1 MELSSRPVQHLLY
14 VDALRPG
21 MKGRI
26 LPRAELTDLPKT
38 VHGGQAWKLDGIEDF
53 SHNLNPFGPPECLD
67 EIIASAIG
75 DVGHYPDDS
84 CSELKETIA
93 RAFNIDAECISVGA
107 GSSDIIRNVPNT
119 FFTRDDSIVLSRPGF
134 AEYAQQ
140 IRIVGSN
147 IVWNELKPE
156 NDFRIDLDTLM
167 YNVGDNSK
175 ALYICNP
182 NNPTGRVE
190 PRDKI
195 ISIVRE
201 CEDRGVLV
209 FLDETLLE
217 LVPGHAD
224 ITLAGMVNK
233 FTNLIVAT
241 SLTKSFAIP
250 GIRIGFGLS
259 NPDII
264 SEMEKVRMTWNVG
277 HIEQTVAN
285 ILIRDHLDYVD
296 QAAAVMGEESEILNS
311 SLSNIGFPAGPVS
324 DSFFY
329 FNDISSLGM
338 DAPEFQRKM
347 LSHGIMVRD
356 CSSFGPEFGSY
367 IRYSV
372 KDRERNCR
380 FLAAADSVING

>member
-1 MELSSRPVQHLLY
+1 
-14 VDALRPG
+14 

-26 LPRAELTDLPKT
+26 SPRKELSELPKT
-38 VHGGQAWKLDGIEDF
+38 VHGGQAWKLEGIEDF
-53 SHNLNPFGPPECLD
+53 SHNLNPFGPPEGIG
-67 EIIASAIG
+67 EIIASAIA
-75 DVGHYPDDS
+75 DIGHYPDDS
-84 CSELKETIA
+84 CAELKDTVSK
-93 RAFNIDAECISVGA
+93 AFSIDSDCITVGA

-119 FFTRDDSIVLSRPGF
+119 FFAPGDNIIINRPSF

-140 IRIVGSN
+140 CRIVGAN
-147 IVWNELKPE
+147 VIWNELLPE
-156 NDFRIDLDTLM
+156 NDFRIELDSLM
-167 YNVGDNSK
+167 YNVGNNTK

-217 LVPGHAD
+217 LVPGYAD
-224 ITLAGMVNK
+224 ITLSGLVDR

-277 HIEQTVAN
+277 QVEQTVAN
-285 ILIRDHLDYVD
+285 VLIRDYLDYVD
-296 QAAAVMGEESEILNS
+296 HAAAVMGEESEVLNS
-311 SLSNIGFPAGPVS
+311 SLNNIGFPAGPVS

-329 FNDISSLGM
+329 FNDLSPLGM
-338 DAPEFQRKM
+338 DCAEFQKKM

-356 CSSFGPEFGSY
+356 CSSFGPEFRSY
-367 IRYSV
+367 VRYSV

>member
-1 MELSSRPVQHLLY
+1 
-14 VDALRPG
+14 

-26 LPRAELTDLPKT
+26 IPRKELSELPKT
-38 VHGGQAWKLDGIEDF
+38 VHGGQAWKLEGIEDF
-53 SHNLNPFGPPECLD
+53 SHNLNPFGPPEFLG
-67 EIIASAIG
+67 EIIETALKDI
-75 DVGHYPDDS
+75 GHYPDDS
-84 CSELKETIA
+84 CSELKDTVA
-93 RAFNIDAECISVGA
+93 KAFNVNPECITVGA

-119 FFTRDDSIVLSRPGF
+119 FFSPGDNVVINRPSF

-140 IRIVGSN
+140 CKIVGAN
-147 IVWNELKPE
+147 IIWNELLPE
-156 NDFRIDLDTLM
+156 NDFRIELDSLM
-167 YNVGDNSK
+167 YNVGNNTK

-190 PRDKI
+190 PREKLASI
-195 ISIVRE
+195 IRE

-217 LVPGHAD
+217 LVPGYAD
-224 ITLAGMVNK
+224 ITLSGMVDK
-233 FTNLIVAT
+233 FSNLIVAT

-277 HIEQTVAN
+277 QVEQTVAN
-285 ILIRDHLDYVD
+285 VLIRDHLDYVD
-296 QAAAVMGEESEILNS
+296 HAAAVMGEESDILNS
-311 SLSNIGFPAGPVS
+311 SLNSVGFPAGPVS

-329 FNDISSLGM
+329 FNDLSPLDM
-338 DAPEFQRKM
+338 DCATFQKKM

-356 CSSFGPEFGSY
+356 CASFGPEFKNY
-367 IRYSV
+367 VRYSV

-380 FLAAADSVING
+380 FLAAVDSVING

>member
-1 MELSSRPVQHLLY
+1 
-14 VDALRPG
+14 

-26 LPRAELTDLPKT
+26 IPRKELSELPKT
-38 VHGGQAWKLDGIEDF
+38 VHGGQAWKLEGIEDF
-53 SHNLNPFGPPECLD
+53 SHNLNPFGPPEFLG
-67 EIIASAIG
+67 EIIETALKDI
-75 DVGHYPDDS
+75 GHYPDDS
-84 CSELKETIA
+84 CSELKDTVA
-93 RAFNIDAECISVGA
+93 KAFNVGPECITVGA

-119 FFTRDDSIVLSRPGF
+119 FFSPGDNVVINRPSF

-140 IRIVGSN
+140 CKIVGAN
-147 IVWNELKPE
+147 IIWNELLPE
-156 NDFRIDLDTLM
+156 NDFRIELDSLM
-167 YNVGDNSK
+167 YNVGNNTK

-190 PRDKI
+190 PREKLASI
-195 ISIVRE
+195 IRE

-217 LVPGHAD
+217 LVPGYAD
-224 ITLAGMVNK
+224 ITLSGMVDK
-233 FTNLIVAT
+233 FSNLIVAT

-277 HIEQTVAN
+277 QVEQTVAN
-285 ILIRDHLDYVD
+285 VLIRDHLDYVD
-296 QAAAVMGEESEILNS
+296 HAAAVMGEESDILNS
-311 SLSNIGFPAGPVS
+311 SLNSVGFPAGPVS

-329 FNDISSLGM
+329 FNDLSPLDM
-338 DAPEFQRKM
+338 DCATFQKKM

-356 CSSFGPEFGSY
+356 CASFGPEFKNY
-367 IRYSV
+367 VRYSV

-380 FLAAADSVING
+380 FLAAVDSVING

>member
-1 MELSSRPVQHLLY
+1 MPY
-14 VDALRPG
+14 MDN

-26 LPRAELTDLPKT
+26 LPRKELSDLPKT
-38 VHGGQAWKLDGIEDF
+38 VHGGQAWKLRDIEDY
-53 SHNLNPFGPPECLD
+53 SHNLNPFGPPEGID
-67 EIIASAIG
+67 EIIASAVADI
-75 DVGHYPDDS
+75 GHYPDDS
-84 CSELKETIA
+84 CAELKDTISKV
-93 RAFNIDAECISVGA
+93 FGIDPECITVGA

-119 FFTRDDSIVLSRPGF
+119 FFKPGDNVVLSRPGF

-140 IRIVGSN
+140 CKIVGTN
-147 IVWNELKPE
+147 IVWNELTPE
-156 NDFRIDLDTLM
+156 NDFRIDLDSLM
-167 YNVGDNSK
+167 YNVGDNTK

-217 LVPGHAD
+217 LVPGYAD
-224 ITLAGMVNK
+224 ITLSGIVDR

-277 HIEQTVAN
+277 QIEQTVATV
-285 ILIRDHLDYVD
+285 LIRDHMDYVD
-296 QAAAVMGEESEILNS
+296 QAAAVMGEESEIMNS
-311 SLSNIGFPAGPVS
+311 SLNSIGFPAGPVS

-338 DAPEFQRKM
+338 DGAEFQKKM
-347 LSHGIMVRD
+347 LSHGIMIRD
-356 CSSFGPEFGSY
+356 CASFGPEFKSY
-367 IRYSV
+367 VRYSV

>member
-1 MELSSRPVQHLLY
+1 
-14 VDALRPG
+14 

-26 LPRAELTDLPKT
+26 LPRKELSDLPKT
-38 VHGGQAWKLDGIEDF
+38 VHGGQAWKLQDIEDF
-53 SHNLNPFGPPECLD
+53 SHNLNPFGPPDCLG
-67 EIIASAIG
+67 EIIASAIK
-75 DVGHYPDDS
+75 DIGHYPDDS
-84 CSELKETIA
+84 CSELKETVSK
-93 RAFNIDAECISVGA
+93 AFNIDPECITVGA

-119 FFTRDDSIVLSRPGF
+119 FFKPGDDIVLNRPSF

-140 IRIVGSN
+140 IKIVGAN
-147 IVWNELKPE
+147 IVWNDLKVE
-156 NDFRIDLDTLM
+156 GDFRIDLDSLM

-195 ISIVRE
+195 VSIVRE
-201 CEDRGVLV
+201 CEDRNIMV

-217 LVPGHAD
+217 LVPGYAD
-224 ITLAGMVNK
+224 ITLSGMVDK

-277 HIEQTVAN
+277 QIEQTVAN
-285 ILIRDHLDYVD
+285 VLIRDHLDYVD
-296 QAAAVMGEESEILNS
+296 HAAAVMGEESEILNS
-311 SLSNIGFPAGPVS
+311 SLNSIGFPAGPVS

-338 DAPEFQRKM
+338 DCAEFQKKM

-356 CSSFGPEFGSY
+356 CSSFGPEFKNY
-367 IRYSV
+367 VRYSV

>member
-1 MELSSRPVQHLLY
+1 
-14 VDALRPG
+14 

-26 LPRAELTDLPKT
+26 IPRKELSELPKT
-38 VHGGQAWKLDGIEDF
+38 VHGGQAWKLEGIEDF
-53 SHNLNPFGPPECLD
+53 SHNLNPFGPPEFLG
-67 EIIASAIG
+67 EIIETALKDI
-75 DVGHYPDDS
+75 GHYPDDS
-84 CSELKETIA
+84 CSELKDTVA
-93 RAFNIDAECISVGA
+93 KAFNVNPECITVGA

-119 FFTRDDSIVLSRPGF
+119 FFSLGDNVVINRPSF

-140 IRIVGSN
+140 CKIVGAN
-147 IVWNELKPE
+147 IIWNELLPE
-156 NDFRIDLDTLM
+156 NDFRIELDSLM
-167 YNVGDNSK
+167 YNVGNNTK

-190 PRDKI
+190 PREKLASI
-195 ISIVRE
+195 IRE

-217 LVPGHAD
+217 LVPGYAD
-224 ITLAGMVNK
+224 ITLSGMVDK
-233 FTNLIVAT
+233 FSNLIVAT

-277 HIEQTVAN
+277 QVEQTVAN
-285 ILIRDHLDYVD
+285 VLIRDHLDYVD
-296 QAAAVMGEESEILNS
+296 HAAAVMGEESDILNS
-311 SLSNIGFPAGPVS
+311 SLNSVGFPAGPVS

-329 FNDISSLGM
+329 FNDLSPLDM
-338 DAPEFQRKM
+338 DCATFQKKM

-356 CSSFGPEFGSY
+356 CTSFGSEFKNCV
-367 IRYSV
+367 RYSV

-380 FLAAADSVING
+380 FLAAVDSVING

>member
-1 MELSSRPVQHLLY
+1 
-14 VDALRPG
+14 

-26 LPRAELTDLPKT
+26 LPRKELCELPKT
-38 VHGGQAWKLDGIEDF
+38 VHGGQAWRLEGIEDY
-53 SHNLNPFGPPECLD
+53 SHNLNPFGPPEDID
-67 EIIASAIG
+67 EIIASAIK
-75 DVGHYPDDS
+75 DIGHYPDDT
-84 CSELKETIA
+84 CSELKETVSK
-93 RAFNIDAECISVGA
+93 AFNIGVDCITVGA

-119 FFTRDDSIVLSRPGF
+119 FFKPGDNIVLNRPSF

-140 IRIVGSN
+140 CRIVGTN
-147 IVWNELKPE
+147 ITWNELTADK
-156 NDFRIDLDTLM
+156 DFRIDLDSLM

-201 CEDRGVLV
+201 CEERGILV

-217 LVPGHAD
+217 LVPGYAD
-224 ITLAGMVNK
+224 ITLSGMVDK
-233 FTNLIVAT
+233 FSNLIVAT

-277 HIEQTVAN
+277 QIEQTVAN
-285 ILIRDHLDYVD
+285 VLIRDHLDYVD
-296 QAAAVMGEESEILNS
+296 HAAAVMGEESEIMNS
-311 SLSNIGFPAGPVS
+311 SLNNIGFPAGPVS

-329 FNDISSLGM
+329 FNDICSLGM
-338 DAPEFQRKM
+338 DGAEFQKKM

-356 CSSFGPEFGSY
+356 CASFGPEFRNY
-367 IRYSV
+367 VRYSV
-372 KDRERNCR
+372 KDAERNCR